1 MIDSC
6 HAPFHGVS
14 SGENAM
20 ESLPESLL
28 REDLPDGFT
37 LRLAA
42 PDEYD
47 AVGDT
52 LEDAFT
58 DGCWVTEEYKQG
70 LHAIEQRAR
79 TSDVWVIVNHHNDVV
94 AAVLTPKPEYV
105 EGERYTFNVLGVGS
119 AGRGHG
125 LGKALVRHAL
135 AVAHAYGYRTVELHS
150 SPQMTYAHRLYYSFG
165 FHRRPDWETIIVD
178 RGQRLL
184 SFTRTEY

>member
-1 MIDSC
+1 M
-6 HAPFHGVS
+6 G
-14 SGENAM
+14 
-20 ESLPESLL
+20 SLPESLL
-28 REDLPDGFT
+28 QEDLQDGFT
-37 LRLAA
+37 LRLAT
-42 PDEYD
+42 PDEYG

-58 DGCWVTEEYKQG
+58 DGCWVTEEYRHG
-70 LHAIEQRAR
+70 LHNIEQRAR
-79 TSDVWVIVNHHNDVV
+79 TADVWVIVDGRNAIV
-94 AAVLTPKPEYV
+94 AAVLTPKPEYYD
-105 EGERYTFNVLGVGS
+105 GERYTFNVLGVGS

-178 RGQRLL
+178 HGQRLL